1 MRKNKKNLQTKK
13 QNIQTTNGLDLHAHM
28 HKHEHEYDHHVTVS
42 PYPSVNE
49 IEKLH
54 DINPNFSAILMNTI
68 AKRVDADIEIDKSKI
83 ELEQREQEL
92 RGLELGI
99 VDRRL
104 KRGQNYGL
112 IALLFLGCITVGLV
126 YLEAVVTAGFFATT
140 TIVGSIVAFTGINL
154 SSNKKNNNNDNDDE
168 IEE

>member
-1 MRKNKKNLQTKK
+1 MNKRKNKKKLQTKK
-13 QNIQTTNGLDLHAHM
+13 QNLQTTNSLGLHM
-28 HKHEHEYDHHVTVS
+28 HKHEHEHDHHVTVS
-42 PYPSVNE
+42 PYPSANE
-49 IEKLH
+49 IEKLN
-54 DINPNFSAILMNTI
+54 DINPDFSTMLMDTI
-68 AKRVDADIEIDKSKI
+68 AKRVDVDILIDKSKI
-83 ELEQREQEL
+83 ELEQKEQEL
-92 RGLELGI
+92 RGQELGI

-126 YLEAVVTAGFFATT
+126 YLEAFITAGFFATT

-154 SSNKKNNNNDNDDE
+154 SSSSKKNNNDDE

>member
-1 MRKNKKNLQTKK
+1 MRKNKKKLQTKK
-13 QNIQTTNGLDLHAHM
+13 QNVQTATSLDLHAHM
-28 HKHEHEYDHHVTVS
+28 HKHEHEHDHHVTVS
-42 PYPSVNE
+42 PYPSASE

-54 DINPNFSAILMNTI
+54 DINPDFSAILMNTI

-83 ELEQREQEL
+83 ELEQKGQ
-92 RGLELGI
+92 ELGI

-126 YLEAVVTAGFFATT
+126 YLEAFVTAGFFATT

-154 SSNKKNNNNDNDDE
+154 SSRNKKNKNDNDDE

>member
-1 MRKNKKNLQTKK
+1 MKRNKKKNLQAKK
-13 QNIQTTNGLDLHAHM
+13 QNVSTKGSLDLHAHM
-28 HKHEHEYDHHVTVS
+28 HKHEHDHHVSLS
-42 PYPSVNE
+42 PYPSINE

-54 DINPNFSAILMNTI
+54 NINPEFSTILMNTI

-83 ELEQREQEL
+83 VLEQKEQKLREQ
-92 RGLELGI
+92 ELGI

-126 YLEAVVTAGFFATT
+126 YLEAYVTAGFFATT

-154 SSNKKNNNNDNDDE
+154 STNSKKNNDDE

>member
-1 MRKNKKNLQTKK
+1 MNKRKNKKKLQTKK
-13 QNIQTTNGLDLHAHM
+13 QNLQTTNSLGLHM
-28 HKHEHEYDHHVTVS
+28 HKHEHEHDHYVTVS
-42 PYPSVNE
+42 PYPSANE
-49 IEKLH
+49 IEKLN
-54 DINPNFSAILMNTI
+54 DINPDFSTMLMDTI
-68 AKRVDADIEIDKSKI
+68 AKRVDVDILIDKSKI
-83 ELEQREQEL
+83 ELEQKEQEL
-92 RGLELGI
+92 RGQELGI

-126 YLEAVVTAGFFATT
+126 YLEAFITAGFFATT

-154 SSNKKNNNNDNDDE
+154 SSSSKKNNNDDE

>member
-1 MRKNKKNLQTKK
+1 MNLGKKLQTKK
-13 QNIQTTNGLDLHAHM
+13 QNVQTANSLDLHAHM
-28 HKHEHEYDHHVTVS
+28 HKHEHEHDHHVTLS
-42 PYPSVNE
+42 PYPSANE
-49 IEKLH
+49 IEKLN
-54 DINPNFSAILMNTI
+54 DINPDFSTILMDTI
-68 AKRVDADIEIDKSKI
+68 AKRVDADILIDKSKI
-83 ELEQREQEL
+83 ELEQQEQEL
-92 RGLELGI
+92 RGQELGI

-126 YLEAVVTAGFFATT
+126 YLEAFITAGFFATT

-154 SSNKKNNNNDNDDE
+154 SSSSKKNNNDDE